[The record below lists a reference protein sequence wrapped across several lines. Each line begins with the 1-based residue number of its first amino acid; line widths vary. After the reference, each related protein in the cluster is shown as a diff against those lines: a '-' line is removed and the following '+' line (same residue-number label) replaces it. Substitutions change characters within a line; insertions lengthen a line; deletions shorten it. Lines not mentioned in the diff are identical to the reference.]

1 MGDRG
6 GRSGN
11 RWPRL
16 AVWGPMN
23 TTERSPLAILVL
35 GLTFL
40 LAACASSASSGSPAP
55 SPSTDPGASGSPAAT
70 PGGGSGTIDG
80 SGDWRL
86 VSGTNAGVPIAIVPG
101 SDITMTV
108 EGSQISGRSACNQYG
123 GDIIVANGQ
132 VQFGPLFMT
141 EMACEEPVM
150 ASEAA
155 YHAAL
160 AGIRAAT
167 RDGDTLTL
175 TGDGVELVFERLAP
189 PPTADIVGTVWVL
202 ESLIS
207 ADAVSSVMGEPALLV
222 LDPNG
227 SFTGSTGCRSFTG
240 RYTIANAEILFT
252 EFAMDQTT
260 CSPELQDQDNH
271 VVSVLGDGFRAE
283 VDGEKLTIAGTGNEG
298 LGYMTKV
305 PEIPPA
311 P

>member
-1 MGDRG
+1 MAMHGT
-6 GRSGN
+6 GN
-11 RWPRL
+11 RRPL
-16 AVWGPMN
+16 TAVSAPMK
-23 TTERSPLAILVL
+23 TTERSRLAILLL
-35 GLTFL
+35 GFALLLT
-40 LAACASSASSGSPAP
+40 ACGGA
-55 SPSTDPGASGSPAAT
+55 TASGSPAASPT
-70 PGGGSGTIDG
+70 ADPNANPSPSSGGGSGTIDG
-80 SGDWRL
+80 TGDWRL
-86 VSGTNAGVPIAIVPG
+86 VSGTNAGAPIPIVPG

-160 AGIRAAT
+160 AGVRAAT

-175 TGDGVELVFERLAP
+175 TGDGVELIYERLAP

-202 ESLIS
+202 ESLIT

-252 EFAMDQTT
+252 DFAMDQVS
-260 CSPELQDQDNH
+260 CSPELQSQDDH

-283 VDGEKLTIAGTGNEG
+283 VDGEHMTIAGTGNQG
-298 LGYMTKV
+298 LGYMTRL
-305 PEIPPA
+305 PEIPQA

>member
-1 MGDRG
+1 MGG
-6 GRSGN
+6 GGN
-11 RWPRL
+11 RAAPV
-16 AVWGPMN
+16 AVSAPMKK
-23 TTERSPLAILVL
+23 TERSRLATLFL
-35 GLTFL
+35 GLTLL
-40 LAACASSASSGSPAP
+40 LAACGGAASSGSPAP
-55 SPSTDPGASGSPAAT
+55 GSTADPNPSSS

-80 SGDWRL
+80 TGDWRL
-86 VSGTNAGVPIAIVPG
+86 VSGTNAGAPIPLVPG

-108 EGSQISGRSACNQYG
+108 DGSQISGRSACNQYG
-123 GDIIVANGQ
+123 GEIIVANGQ

-160 AGIRAAT
+160 AGVRAAT

-175 TGDGVELVFERLAP
+175 SGEGVELIYERLAP
-189 PPTADIVGTVWVL
+189 PPVADIVGTVWVL
-202 ESLIS
+202 ESLIT

-240 RYTIANAEILFT
+240 RYTIANAEIMFT

-260 CSPELQDQDNH
+260 CSPELASQDSH
-271 VVSVLGDGFRAE
+271 VTSVLGDGFRAE
-283 VDGEKLTIAGTGNEG
+283 VDGDRLTIAGTGNEG

-305 PEIPPA
+305 PEVPQA

>member
-1 MGDRG
+1 MAMGG
-6 GRSGN
+6 AGN
-11 RWPRL
+11 RSPRSVVS
-16 AVWGPMN
+16 APMK
-23 TTERSPLAILVL
+23 TTDRSHLAILLLL

-40 LAACASSASSGSPAP
+40 LAACAGAASSASPAP
-55 SPSTDPGASGSPAAT
+55 SPTADPDPSADPSS
-70 PGGGSGTIDG
+70 GGGTGMIDG
-80 SGDWRL
+80 TGDWRL
-86 VSGTNAGVPIAIVPG
+86 VSGTNAGAPIPLVPG

-108 EGSQISGRSACNQYG
+108 DGSQISGRSACNQYG

-160 AGIRAAT
+160 AGVRAAT

-175 TGDGVELVFERLAP
+175 TGDGVELIYERLAP

-202 ESLIS
+202 ESLIT

-240 RYTIANAEILFT
+240 RYTTVNAEILFT
-252 EFAMDQTT
+252 EFAMDQVT
-260 CSPELQDQDNH
+260 CSPELQSQDSH

-283 VDGEKLTIAGTGNEG
+283 VDGEQLTIAGTGNEG

-305 PEIPPA
+305 PEIPQA

>member
-1 MGDRG
+1 MAMD
-6 GRSGN
+6 RSGN
-11 RWPRL
+11 RGPL
-16 AVWGPMN
+16 TAVSAPMK
-23 TTERSPLAILVL
+23 TTQRSHLAILLL

-40 LAACASSASSGSPAP
+40 LAACGAAATSGSPAP
-55 SPSTDPGASGSPAAT
+55 SSATDPDPSPSA
-70 PGGGSGTIDG
+70 GGGSGTIDG
-80 SGDWRL
+80 TGDWRL
-86 VSGTNAGVPIAIVPG
+86 VSGTNAGAPIPIVPG

-108 EGSQISGRSACNQYG
+108 DGSQISGRSACNQYG
-123 GDIIVANGQ
+123 GEIIVANGQ

-160 AGIRAAT
+160 TGVRAAT

-175 TGDGVELVFERLAP
+175 SGEGVELIYERLAP

-202 ESLIS
+202 ESLRT

-240 RYTIANAEILFT
+240 RYTESNAEILFT
-252 EFAMDQTT
+252 EFTMDQVT
-260 CSPELQDQDNH
+260 CSPELVSQDDH
-271 VVSVLGDGFRAE
+271 VVSVLGDGFRVE
-283 VDGEKLTIAGTGNEG
+283 VDGEHMTIAGTGNQG
-298 LGYMTKV
+298 LGYMTRV
-305 PEIPPA
+305 PEVPQA